1 MPRDYLALSR
11 LPAKED
17 DSAVD
22 LERKIDEAQVNIL
35 EQASEAPDLGRH
47 LGDARGFGPQLGVAI
62 DHGAQGKRADI
73 GVRAGELADSR
84 AQRIG
89 MILQRAH
96 QDFETREQRVRF
108 LSGENF
114 LKLELCQTLPHESP
128 PPKISLPPPWRA
140 VSDLSAFRAYTT
152 VKVCGG
158 ETANFLCSP
167 IALGEGNHTNLMS
180 EKPLGEKR
188 FELDEDP
195 SDIEIP
201 ETLPVL
207 PLRGIVIFPSQIHP
221 FLVSR
226 PSSLKLIE
234 EFGATSRIIA
244 LSAQKNP
251 EEENPPPEG
260 LYQRGTAV
268 RILKMLKYPDHSVR
282 VLVQGIA
289 RIDLLDFTQVEPF
302 FRAHV
307 RRLDESF
314 SHDKEL
320 DALQAHLVSQFSKF
334 VSLVP
339 YLPDELQVMAM
350 QVREPNR
357 LTDMVASYMK
367 IAVEESQDLLAT
379 LDVRTRLEKL
389 AAILGREIELLE
401 LGHKIQSQ
409 VQTELNKNQ
418 REYYLRQQLKA
429 IQKELGEGDARSSEI
444 EDLEKKI
451 EAARMPEEA
460 RKTADKELDRLKMIP
475 PESAEHTVVRTY
487 LDWLVSLPWDTAT
500 EDNLDIKHARAVLD
514 EDHYDLEKV
523 KERILEF
530 LAVRQLK
537 HDTKGPIL
545 CFVGPPGTGKTSLG
559 RSIARAL
566 GRKFVR
572 LSLGGIRD
580 EAEIRGHRRTY
591 IGSLPG
597 RIVQG
602 LRNAGS
608 NNPLFILDE
617 VDKLGMDFRGDPA
630 SALLEVLDPE
640 QNNTFS
646 DHYLDVPFD
655 LSKVLFLTTANI
667 LDPIPHAL
675 LDRMEVLE
683 LPGYTEEEKLQ
694 IVERHLV
701 RKQLTENGLGDRQ
714 IEFTREALAEIIRN
728 YTREAGLRNLER
740 EIGRVCRKIARS
752 ITEGEAPPE
761 KITPAM
767 LQRYLG
773 PQRFF
778 SEVAE
783 RTEEPGVATGLA
795 WTPNGGDILFIES
808 TRMPGQKG
816 ITITGSLGDVMKESA
831 QAALSYVRS
840 RCERL
845 GIAPDFFEKSDI
857 HIHVPAGAIPK
868 DGPSAG
874 VTIAASLASLL
885 TGRAVRPDVAMTG
898 EITLRGKV
906 LPVGGVKEK
915 VLAARRAGIKTVILP
930 RRNGNDLEDIPD
942 EVRKELEFVFVD
954 TVGEVLEHAFRD
966 AVVTGT
972 EAGSAPAERT
982 ILN

>member
-1 MPRDYLALSR
+1 
-11 LPAKED
+11 
-17 DSAVD
+17 V
-22 LERKIDEAQVNIL
+22 
-35 EQASEAPDLGRH
+35 EAPAALGRYW
-47 LGDARGFGPQLGVAI
+47 GGG
-62 DHGAQGKRADI
+62 
-73 GVRAGELADSR
+73 
-84 AQRIG
+84 
-89 MILQRAH
+89 
-96 QDFETREQRVRF
+96 
-108 LSGENF
+108 
-114 LKLELCQTLPHESP
+114 
-128 PPKISLPPPWRA
+128 
-140 VSDLSAFRAYTT
+140 SAFMT
-152 VKVCGG
+152 
-158 ETANFLCSP
+158 
-167 IALGEGNHTNLMS
+167 
-180 EKPLGEKR
+180 EKSDKAKGEKR
-188 FELDEDP
+188 F
-195 SDIEIP
+195 DIEEDLSKVEVP
-201 ETLPVL
+201 DVLPVL
-207 PLRGIVIFPSQIHP
+207 PLRGIVIFPNQIHP

-226 PSSLKLIE
+226 PTSLKLIE
-234 EFGATSRIIA
+234 DVGQASRVIG

-251 EEENPPPEG
+251 EEENPAPEG
-260 LYQRGTAV
+260 LFPRGTAV

-289 RIDLLDFTQVEPF
+289 RIDLLDFVQTEPY
-302 FRAHV
+302 FRANV
-307 RRLDESF
+307 RRLVEAVEG
-314 SHDKEL
+314 DKEL

-350 QVREPNR
+350 QVREPAR
-357 LTDMVASYMK
+357 LTDMVASYLK
-367 IAVEESQDLLAT
+367 IAVEESQDLLST
-379 LDVRTRLEKL
+379 NDVRARLEKL
-389 AAILGREIELLE
+389 IVILGREIELLE

-451 EAARMPEEA
+451 ETAKMPEDA
-460 RKTADKELDRLKMIP
+460 RKAADKELDRLKMIP

-487 LDWLVSLPWDTAT
+487 LDWLVSVPWSVSTD
-500 EDNLDIKHARAVLD
+500 DNLDIKHARSVLD
-514 EDHYDLEKV
+514 EDHFDLEKV

-530 LAVRQLK
+530 LAVRKLK
-537 HDTKGPIL
+537 SDTKGPIL

-597 RIVQG
+597 RMIQG

-617 VDKLGMDFRGDPA
+617 VDKLGTDFRGDPA

-640 QNNTFS
+640 QNNAFV

-655 LSKVLFLTTANI
+655 LSKVLFLTTANV
-667 LDPIPHAL
+667 LDPIPPAL
-675 LDRMEVLE
+675 RDRMEVLE

-694 IVERHLV
+694 IAERHLV
-701 RKQLTENGLGDRQ
+701 PKQIGENGLGNLK
-714 IEFTREALAEIIRN
+714 IEFTKETVSEIIRS

-752 ITEGEAPPE
+752 ITEGETAPERIMPD
-761 KITPAM
+761 M
-767 LQRYLG
+767 LHRFLG
-773 PQRFF
+773 PRRFF

-783 RTEEPGVATGLA
+783 RTQEPGVATGLA

-808 TRMPGQKG
+808 TRMNGQKG
-816 ITITGSLGDVMKESA
+816 VTITGSLGDVMKESA

-840 RCERL
+840 RAGQL
-845 GIAPDFFEKSDI
+845 GIAPDFFEKSDL

-885 TGRAVRPDVAMTG
+885 SARPVRSDVAMTG

-930 RRNGNDLEDIPD
+930 RRNESDLEDIP
-942 EVRKELEFVFVD
+942 EEARKEMEFVFVD
-954 TVGEVLEHAFRD
+954 TVDEVLRHALRD
-966 AVVTGT
+966 GAELHPETAP
-972 EAGSAPAERT
+972 AGAERT
-982 ILN
+982 VLN

>member
-1 MPRDYLALSR
+1 MTEKSDK
-11 LPAKED
+11 AK
-17 DSAVD
+17 
-22 LERKIDEAQVNIL
+22 
-35 EQASEAPDLGRH
+35 
-47 LGDARGFGPQLGVAI
+47 
-62 DHGAQGKRADI
+62 
-73 GVRAGELADSR
+73 
-84 AQRIG
+84 
-89 MILQRAH
+89 
-96 QDFETREQRVRF
+96 
-108 LSGENF
+108 
-114 LKLELCQTLPHESP
+114 
-128 PPKISLPPPWRA
+128 
-140 VSDLSAFRAYTT
+140 
-152 VKVCGG
+152 
-158 ETANFLCSP
+158 
-167 IALGEGNHTNLMS
+167 
-180 EKPLGEKR
+180 GEKR
-188 FELDEDP
+188 F
-195 SDIEIP
+195 DIEEDLSKVEVP
-201 ETLPVL
+201 DVLPVL
-207 PLRGIVIFPSQIHP
+207 PLRGIVIFPNQIHP

-226 PSSLKLIE
+226 PTSLKLIE
-234 EFGATSRIIA
+234 DVGQASRVIG

-251 EEENPPPEG
+251 EEENPAPEG
-260 LYQRGTAV
+260 LFPRGTAV

-289 RIDLLDFTQVEPF
+289 RIDLLDFVQTEPY
-302 FRAHV
+302 FRANV
-307 RRLDESF
+307 RRLAESVEG
-314 SHDKEL
+314 DKEL

-350 QVREPNR
+350 QVREPAR
-357 LTDMVASYMK
+357 LTDMVASYLK
-367 IAVEESQDLLAT
+367 IAVEESQDLLST
-379 LDVRTRLEKL
+379 NDVRARLEKL
-389 AAILGREIELLE
+389 IVILGREIELLE

-451 EAARMPEEA
+451 ESAKMPEDA
-460 RKTADKELDRLKMIP
+460 RKAADKELDRLKMIP

-487 LDWLVSLPWDTAT
+487 LDWLVSVPWSVSTD
-500 EDNLDIKHARAVLD
+500 DNLDIKHARSVLD
-514 EDHYDLEKV
+514 EDHFDLEKV

-530 LAVRQLK
+530 LAVRKLK
-537 HDTKGPIL
+537 SDTKGPIL

-597 RIVQG
+597 RMIQG

-617 VDKLGMDFRGDPA
+617 VDKLGTDFRGDPA

-640 QNNTFS
+640 QNNAFV

-655 LSKVLFLTTANI
+655 LSKVLFLTTANV
-667 LDPIPHAL
+667 LDPIPPAL
-675 LDRMEVLE
+675 RDRMEVLE

-694 IVERHLV
+694 IAERHLV
-701 RKQLTENGLGDRQ
+701 PKQIGENGLGNLK
-714 IEFTREALAEIIRN
+714 IEFTPETVSEIIRS

-752 ITEGEAPPE
+752 ITEGETAPE
-761 KITPAM
+761 LVTPDM
-767 LQRYLG
+767 LHRFLG
-773 PQRFF
+773 PRRFF

-783 RTEEPGVATGLA
+783 RTQEPGVATGLA

-808 TRMPGQKG
+808 TRMNGQKG
-816 ITITGSLGDVMKESA
+816 VTITGSLGDVMKESA

-840 RCERL
+840 RAGQL
-845 GIAPDFFEKSDI
+845 GIAPDFFEKSDL

-885 TGRAVRPDVAMTG
+885 SGRPVRSDVAMTG

-930 RRNGNDLEDIPD
+930 RRNESDLEDIPE
-942 EVRKELEFVFVD
+942 EVRKEIAFVFVD
-954 TVGEVLEHAFRD
+954 TVDEVLQHALRD
-966 AVVTGT
+966 GT
-972 EAGSAPAERT
+972 EQLPEAAPAAAERT
-982 ILN
+982 VLN

>member
-1 MPRDYLALSR
+1 MAEKSDK
-11 LPAKED
+11 AK
-17 DSAVD
+17 
-22 LERKIDEAQVNIL
+22 
-35 EQASEAPDLGRH
+35 
-47 LGDARGFGPQLGVAI
+47 
-62 DHGAQGKRADI
+62 
-73 GVRAGELADSR
+73 
-84 AQRIG
+84 
-89 MILQRAH
+89 
-96 QDFETREQRVRF
+96 
-108 LSGENF
+108 
-114 LKLELCQTLPHESP
+114 
-128 PPKISLPPPWRA
+128 
-140 VSDLSAFRAYTT
+140 
-152 VKVCGG
+152 
-158 ETANFLCSP
+158 
-167 IALGEGNHTNLMS
+167 
-180 EKPLGEKR
+180 GEKR
-188 FELDEDP
+188 F
-195 SDIEIP
+195 DIEEDLSKVEVP
-201 ETLPVL
+201 NVLPVL
-207 PLRGIVIFPSQIHP
+207 PLRGIVIFPNQIHP

-226 PSSLKLIE
+226 PASLRLIE
-234 EFGATSRIIA
+234 DVGQASRVIG

-251 EEENPPPEG
+251 EEENPGSEG
-260 LYQRGTAV
+260 LFARGTAV

-289 RIDLLDFTQVEPF
+289 RIDLLDFVQLDPY
-302 FRAHV
+302 FRAQV
-307 RRLDESF
+307 RRLRETVESN
-314 SHDKEL
+314 KEL

-350 QVREPNR
+350 QVREPAR
-357 LTDMVASYMK
+357 LTDMVASYLK
-367 IAVEESQDLLAT
+367 IAVEESQDLLST
-379 LDVRTRLEKL
+379 NDVRARLEKL
-389 AAILGREIELLE
+389 IVILGREIELLE

-451 EAARMPEEA
+451 EAAKMPEDA
-460 RKTADKELDRLKMIP
+460 RKAADKELDRLKMIP

-487 LDWLVSLPWDTAT
+487 LDWLVSVPWSVST

-514 EDHYDLEKV
+514 EDHFDLEKV

-530 LAVRQLK
+530 LAVRKLK
-537 HDTKGPIL
+537 SDTKGPIL

-597 RIVQG
+597 RIIQG

-640 QNNTFS
+640 QNNAFV

-655 LSKVLFLTTANI
+655 LSKVLFLTTANV
-667 LDPIPHAL
+667 LDPIPPAL
-675 LDRMEVLE
+675 RDRMEVLE

-694 IVERHLV
+694 IADRHLAP
-701 RKQLTENGLGDRQ
+701 KQLFENGLGDQ
-714 IEFTREALAEIIRN
+714 KIEFTNEAVSEIIRS

-752 ITEGEAPPE
+752 ITEGETAPAQ
-761 KITPAM
+761 ITPDA
-767 LQRYLG
+767 LHRFLG
-773 PQRFF
+773 PRKFF
-778 SEVAE
+778 SEAAE
-783 RTEEPGVATGLA
+783 RTQEPGVATGLA

-808 TRMPGQKG
+808 TRMSGQKG
-816 ITITGSLGDVMKESA
+816 VTITGSLGDVMKESA

-840 RCERL
+840 RTAQL
-845 GIAPDFFEKSDI
+845 GIAPDFFEKSDL

-885 TGRAVRPDVAMTG
+885 SGRPVRSDVAMTG

-930 RRNGNDLEDIPD
+930 RRNESDLEDIP
-942 EVRKELEFVFVD
+942 EEARKEMEFVFVD
-954 TVGEVLEHAFRD
+954 TVDEVLRHALRD
-966 AVVTGT
+966 GV
-972 EAGSAPAERT
+972 EKRPESAPAGAERT
-982 ILN
+982 VLN

>member
-1 MPRDYLALSR
+1 MAEKSDK
-11 LPAKED
+11 AK
-17 DSAVD
+17 
-22 LERKIDEAQVNIL
+22 
-35 EQASEAPDLGRH
+35 
-47 LGDARGFGPQLGVAI
+47 
-62 DHGAQGKRADI
+62 
-73 GVRAGELADSR
+73 
-84 AQRIG
+84 
-89 MILQRAH
+89 
-96 QDFETREQRVRF
+96 
-108 LSGENF
+108 
-114 LKLELCQTLPHESP
+114 
-128 PPKISLPPPWRA
+128 
-140 VSDLSAFRAYTT
+140 
-152 VKVCGG
+152 
-158 ETANFLCSP
+158 
-167 IALGEGNHTNLMS
+167 
-180 EKPLGEKR
+180 GEKR
-188 FELDEDP
+188 F
-195 SDIEIP
+195 DIEEDLSQVEVPDI
-201 ETLPVL
+201 LPVL
-207 PLRGIVIFPSQIHP
+207 PLRGIVIFPNQIHP

-226 PSSLKLIE
+226 PASLRLIE
-234 EFGATSRIIA
+234 DVGQASRVIG

-251 EEENPPPEG
+251 EEENPAPEG
-260 LYQRGTAV
+260 LFPRGTAV

-289 RIDLLDFTQVEPF
+289 RIDLLDFVQLEPY
-302 FRAHV
+302 FRANV
-307 RRLDESF
+307 RRLSEAVEG
-314 SHDKEL
+314 DKEL

-350 QVREPNR
+350 QVREPAR
-357 LTDMVASYMK
+357 LTDMVASYLK
-367 IAVEESQDLLAT
+367 IAVEESQDLLST
-379 LDVRTRLEKL
+379 NDVRARLEKL
-389 AAILGREIELLE
+389 IVILGREIELLE

-451 EAARMPEEA
+451 EAAKMPEDA
-460 RKTADKELDRLKMIP
+460 RKAADKELDRLKMIP

-487 LDWLVSLPWDTAT
+487 LDWLVTVPWSIST

-514 EDHYDLEKV
+514 EDHFDLEKV

-530 LAVRQLK
+530 LAVRKLK
-537 HDTKGPIL
+537 SDTKGPIL

-559 RSIARAL
+559 RSIAKAL

-597 RIVQG
+597 RMIQG

-617 VDKLGMDFRGDPA
+617 VDKLGTDFRGDPA

-640 QNNTFS
+640 QNNAFV

-655 LSKVLFLTTANI
+655 LSKVLFLTTANV
-667 LDPIPHAL
+667 LDPIPPAL
-675 LDRMEVLE
+675 RDRMEVLE

-694 IVERHLV
+694 IAERHLV
-701 RKQLTENGLGDRQ
+701 PKQISENGLGNLK
-714 IEFTREALAEIIRN
+714 IEFTKEAVSEIIRS

-752 ITEGEAPPE
+752 VTEGEAAPE
-761 KITPAM
+761 RVTPDM
-767 LQRYLG
+767 LHRFLG
-773 PQRFF
+773 PRKFF

-783 RTEEPGVATGLA
+783 RTQEPGVATGLA

-808 TRMPGQKG
+808 TRMNGQKG
-816 ITITGSLGDVMKESA
+816 VTITGSLGDVMKESA

-840 RCERL
+840 RAGQL
-845 GIAPDFFEKSDI
+845 GIAPDFFEKSDL

-885 TGRAVRPDVAMTG
+885 SARPVRSDVAMTG

-930 RRNGNDLEDIPD
+930 RRNESDLEDIP
-942 EVRKELEFVFVD
+942 EEARKEMEFVFVD
-954 TVGEVLEHAFRD
+954 TVDEVLRHALRD
-966 AVVTGT
+966 GVEPHPEAV
-972 EAGSAPAERT
+972 PARVERT
-982 ILN
+982 VLN

>member
-1 MPRDYLALSR
+1 MAEKSDK
-11 LPAKED
+11 AK
-17 DSAVD
+17 
-22 LERKIDEAQVNIL
+22 
-35 EQASEAPDLGRH
+35 
-47 LGDARGFGPQLGVAI
+47 
-62 DHGAQGKRADI
+62 
-73 GVRAGELADSR
+73 
-84 AQRIG
+84 
-89 MILQRAH
+89 
-96 QDFETREQRVRF
+96 
-108 LSGENF
+108 
-114 LKLELCQTLPHESP
+114 
-128 PPKISLPPPWRA
+128 
-140 VSDLSAFRAYTT
+140 
-152 VKVCGG
+152 
-158 ETANFLCSP
+158 
-167 IALGEGNHTNLMS
+167 
-180 EKPLGEKR
+180 GEKR
-188 FELDEDP
+188 F
-195 SDIEIP
+195 DIEEDLSKVEVP
-201 ETLPVL
+201 DVLPVL
-207 PLRGIVIFPSQIHP
+207 PLRGIVIFPNQIHP

-226 PSSLKLIE
+226 PASLRLIE
-234 EFGATSRIIA
+234 DVGQASRVIGLA
-244 LSAQKNP
+244 AQKNP
-251 EEENPPPEG
+251 EEENPAPEG
-260 LYQRGTAV
+260 LFPRGTAV

-289 RIDLLDFTQVEPF
+289 RIDLVDFIQQEPY
-302 FRAHV
+302 FRANV
-307 RRLDESF
+307 RRLSETIEG
-314 SHDKEL
+314 DKEL

-350 QVREPNR
+350 QVREPAR
-357 LTDMVASYMK
+357 LTDMVASYLK
-367 IAVEESQDLLAT
+367 IAVEESQDLLST
-379 LDVRTRLEKL
+379 NDVRARLEKL
-389 AAILGREIELLE
+389 IVILGREIELLE

-451 EAARMPEEA
+451 ETAKMPDDA
-460 RKTADKELDRLKMIP
+460 RKAADKELDRLKMIP

-487 LDWLVSLPWDTAT
+487 LDWLVSLPWSTSTD
-500 EDNLDIKHARAVLD
+500 DNLDIKHARSVLD
-514 EDHYDLEKV
+514 EDHFDLEKV

-530 LAVRQLK
+530 LAVRKLK
-537 HDTKGPIL
+537 SDTKGPIL

-559 RSIARAL
+559 RSIAKAL

-597 RIVQG
+597 RMIQG

-617 VDKLGMDFRGDPA
+617 VDKLGTDFRGDPA

-640 QNNTFS
+640 QNNAFV

-655 LSKVLFLTTANI
+655 LSKVLFLTTANV
-667 LDPIPHAL
+667 LDPIPPAL
-675 LDRMEVLE
+675 RDRMEVLE

-694 IVERHLV
+694 IAERHLV
-701 RKQLTENGLGDRQ
+701 PKQISENGLGDLK
-714 IEFTREALAEIIRN
+714 IEFAPEAVSEIIRS

-752 ITEGEAPPE
+752 VTEGEAAPARV
-761 KITPAM
+761 TPDD
-767 LQRYLG
+767 LHRFLG
-773 PQRFF
+773 PRKFF

-783 RTEEPGVATGLA
+783 RTQEPGVATGLA

-808 TRMPGQKG
+808 TRMNGQKG
-816 ITITGSLGDVMKESA
+816 VTITGSLGDVMKESA

-840 RCERL
+840 RAAQL
-845 GIAPDFFEKSDI
+845 GIAADFFEKSDL

-885 TGRAVRPDVAMTG
+885 SGRPVRSDVAMTG

-930 RRNGNDLEDIPD
+930 RRNESDLEDIP
-942 EVRKELEFVFVD
+942 EESRNEIEFIFVD
-954 TVGEVLEHAFRD
+954 TVDEVLRHALRD
-966 AVVTGT
+966 GAEQTPEAVP
-972 EAGSAPAERT
+972 AGAERT
-982 ILN
+982 VLN